1 MRDATRQAIDV
12 HVDLCEPF
20 GGWGGAWMEGGGGA
34 TRFFWPG
41 SACDGSNYL
50 DISDAWR
57 NRMSKYSKNAMTW
70 GCKDAVRMGGISL
83 VQWRHL
89 LSSTSLRLDL
99 APRQVSQSVALIE
112 IKQDHVFSKHSPGV

>member
-1 MRDATRQAIDV
+1 MFMSIFASR
-12 HVDLCEPF
+12 LE
-20 GGWGGAWMEGGGGA
+20 GGAGRGWGGGA